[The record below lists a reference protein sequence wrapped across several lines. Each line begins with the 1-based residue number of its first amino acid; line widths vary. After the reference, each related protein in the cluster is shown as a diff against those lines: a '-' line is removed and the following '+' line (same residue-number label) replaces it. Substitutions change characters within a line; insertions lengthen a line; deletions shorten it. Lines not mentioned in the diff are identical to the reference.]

1 MAKSKTPRT
10 MRTVSKRDVLKLAG
24 LSAGVGALGL
34 SGCSQAEAGYD
45 VIVVGGGNSGLPA
58 AIFAAQR
65 GAKVLVVEAAD
76 VLGGTLHLSS
86 GQMSAAGTKLQLS
99 KGIED
104 TAQSHYDDVM
114 RISKNTAD
122 PTLLKMATFNA
133 ATTFDWLTDN
143 GFTVREGHPVT
154 GTTHEPY
161 SHARYAWGPEGGR
174 SILEVLN
181 KQLQPLVDSKK
192 VTLMT
197 GTEVVELITDK
208 NGAVTGVVCKDDKG
222 TSRQTGKNVVLTCG
236 GYMYNPEMFKQME
249 GAPIYSM
256 MTYQYNMGAGYKL
269 ATAVGGHVRGGQHHT
284 PLFGAI
290 YPDEEFPNQTSGM
303 ARHFPGDRPPWEI
316 IVNAEGRRF
325 LQEDILSHDA
335 YEQGLKAQPEERCWA
350 VWDAEI
356 FDKAPPFVRTG
367 GFGGGGGPEK
377 VKNEKVAKLF
387 DEGAGHFYKAGSIK
401 ELAEKMKVNAAGLEE
416 TVAAYNKA
424 QAGGGPDALGRKHMP
439 LPIAKGPFYA
449 VEIRSWGLTSYA
461 GIAVNENLE
470 VIKQDGQPVGNL
482 YAAGELLGMGQMMG
496 NSVCGGMSVTPALT
510 LGRLL
515 GQQILK
521 FKNA

>member
-1 MAKSKTPRT
+1 MAKSKTPHTTRN
-10 MRTVSKRDVLKLAG
+10 VSKRDVLKLAG

-58 AIFAAQR
+58 AIFAGQR
-65 GAKVLVVEAAD
+65 GAKVLIVEAAAK
-76 VLGGTLHLSS
+76 VGGTLFLSS
-86 GQMSAAGTKLQLS
+86 GQMSAAGTKLQLA

-122 PTLLKMATFNA
+122 PTLVKLATFNA
-133 ATTFDWLTDN
+133 AATFDWLTDN
-143 GFTVREGHPVT
+143 GFEVREGQPVT

-161 SHARYAWGPEGGR
+161 SHARYAWGPQGGR
-174 SILEVLN
+174 SILAVLE
-181 KQLQPLVDSKK
+181 KQLQPLIDSGK
-192 VTLMT
+192 VKVMT
-197 GTEVVELITDK
+197 ETEAVELITDK
-208 NGAVTGVVCKDDKG
+208 NGAVTGVVCKDEKG
-222 TSRQTGKNVVLTCG
+222 TSRQMGKNVVLTCG
-236 GYMYNPEMFKQME
+236 GYTFNPEMFEQME
-249 GAPIYSM
+249 GAKIYSQ
-256 MTYQYNMGAGYKL
+256 MTYPYSKGAGYKL
-269 ATAVGGHVRGGQHHT
+269 ATAVGGYIRGGQHHT

-290 YPDEEFPNQTSGM
+290 YKEDDFPAETAGM

-316 IVNAEGRRF
+316 IVNAEGKRF

-335 YEQGLKAQPEERCWA
+335 YEQSLRAQPDERCWA

-356 FDKAPPFVRTG
+356 LAKAPPFVRAG
-367 GFGGGGGPEK
+367 GFGPGGGGPDAVTK
-377 VKNEKVAKLF
+377 AF
-387 DEGAGHFYKAGSIK
+387 DEGKPHFYKAATLK
-401 ELAEKMKVNAAGLEE
+401 ELAEKMKMNAAGLEE

-449 VEIRSWGLTSYA
+449 VEIRSWGLLSYA
-461 GIAVNENLE
+461 GVAVNENLE
-470 VIKQDGQPVGNL
+470 VIKQDGKPVGNL
-482 YAAGELLGMGQMMG
+482 YVAGELLGTGQLMG
-496 NSVCGGMSVTPALT
+496 NSCCGGMSVTPALT
-510 LGRLL
+510 LGRML
-515 GQQILK
+515 GQSIIK